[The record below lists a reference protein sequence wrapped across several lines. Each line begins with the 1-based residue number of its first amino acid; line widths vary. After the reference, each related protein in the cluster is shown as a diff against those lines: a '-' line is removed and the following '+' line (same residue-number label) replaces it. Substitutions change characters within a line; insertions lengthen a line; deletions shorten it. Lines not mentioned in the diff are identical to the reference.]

1 MTHASLFIHASSVT
15 VMLRE
20 EKPTMPKPTA
30 FIDPNRPIPKR
41 RPLKAW
47 RHMQKLIADK
57 EDTAQVFHII
67 ESLNGNSTR
76 RDFQRFLESESGTE
90 LLASRSFLPDVLD
103 DHAPL
108 KALPIGTVG
117 RTYVD
122 FMEREG
128 LTANGLVQESL
139 EQRAHH
145 QQFDDDLHWYINR
158 LRDTHDMY
166 HILTGY
172 GRDALGEASLLGYTH
187 SQHGGMGISFI
198 AFMGARQIAK
208 VAPREAR
215 VKEVL
220 AEGRRNGKQAKRIV
234 EVDIESILDQPLHE
248 VRERLNIA
256 EPVLYKRALKVFE
269 QYEQTPQL
277 AAA

>member
-1 MTHASLFIHASSVT
+1 MTKA
-15 VMLRE
+15 E
-20 EKPTMPKPTA
+20 PY
-30 FIDPNRPIPKR
+30 IDPNRPKPKR

-57 EDTAQVFHII
+57 EDTEQVFHII

-76 RDFQRFLESESGTE
+76 KDFAQFMHSDNGPK
-90 LLASRSFLPDVLD
+90 LLSRRTFLPDLLD

-108 KALPIGTVG
+108 KALPSGTVG

-128 LTANGLVQESL
+128 LTAHGLVEESL
-139 EQRAHH
+139 TQRADY
-145 QQFDDDLHWYINR
+145 QKFDDDLLWYTNR

-172 GRDALGEASLLGYTH
+172 GRDALGEDALLGYTH
-187 SQHGGMGISFI
+187 SQHGGLGIRFI
-198 AFMGARQIAK
+198 AYMGNRVIAK
-208 VAPREAR
+208 EAPREAR
-215 VKEVL
+215 VKDVL
-220 AEGRRNGKQAKRIV
+220 AEARRNGKNAKRIV
-234 EVDIESILDQPLHE
+234 EQDIEALLDQPLNE

-256 EPVLYKRALKVFE
+256 EPVLYKRAIRIFQSYNQEPLQV
-269 QYEQTPQL
+269 
-277 AAA
+277 AA

>member
-1 MTHASLFIHASSVT
+1 MTT
-15 VMLRE
+15 Q
-20 EKPTMPKPTA
+20 TA
-30 FIDPNRPIPKR
+30 YIDPSRPKPKR

-67 ESLNGNSTR
+67 EALNGGSNR
-76 RDFQRFLESESGTE
+76 KDFKRFLSSENGVK
-90 LLASRSFLPDVLD
+90 LLERRSYLPDLLD

-108 KALPIGTVG
+108 KALPKGTVG

-128 LTANGLVQESL
+128 LTANGLVEESKI
-139 EQRAHH
+139 QRAHH
-145 QQFDDDLHWYINR
+145 EQFDDDLLWYVNR

-166 HILTGY
+166 HVLTGY
-172 GRDALGEASLLGYTH
+172 GRDALGEDALLGYTH
-187 SQHGGMGISFI
+187 SQHGGLGISFI
-198 AFMGARQIAK
+198 AFMGNRQIAK
-208 VAPREAR
+208 EAPREAR
-215 VKEVL
+215 VKDVL

-234 EVDIESILDQPLHE
+234 EQDIESLLDQPIEE

-256 EPVLYKRALKVFE
+256 EPVLYKRALQVFE
-269 QYEQTPQL
+269 HYNQDPQL
-277 AAA
+277 VAA

>member
-1 MTHASLFIHASSVT
+1 
-15 VMLRE
+15 
-20 EKPTMPKPTA
+20 
-30 FIDPNRPIPKR
+30 
-41 RPLKAW
+41 
-47 RHMQKLIADK
+47 MQRLIADK

-67 ESLNGNSTR
+67 EALNGNSTR
-76 RDFQRFLESESGTE
+76 RDFQRFLESEIGTD
-90 LLASRSFLPDVLD
+90 LLARRSFLPDVLD

-108 KALPIGTVG
+108 KALPLGTVG

-128 LTANGLVQESL
+128 LTANGLVKESL
-139 EQRAHH
+139 QQRAHH

-198 AFMGARQIAK
+198 AFMGIRQIAK
-208 VAPREAR
+208 EAPKEAR
-215 VKEVL
+215 VKDVL

-269 QYEQTPQL
+269 QYQQTPQL

>member
-1 MTHASLFIHASSVT
+1 MTHASLFIHASSATVT
-15 VMLRE
+15 STE
-20 EKPTMPKPTA
+20 EKLSMPNPTA

-67 ESLNGNSTR
+67 EALNGSSTR
-76 RDFQRFLESESGTE
+76 RDFQRFLDSETGAE
-90 LLASRSFLPDVLD
+90 LLGRRSFLPDVLD

-108 KALPIGTVG
+108 KALPLGTVG

-128 LTANGLVQESL
+128 LTANGLVEESL
-139 EQRAHH
+139 QQRAHH

-198 AFMGARQIAK
+198 AFMGIRQIAK
-208 VAPREAR
+208 EAPKEAR
-215 VKEVL
+215 VKDVL
-220 AEGRRNGKQAKRIV
+220 AEGRRNGKHAKRIV